1 MPVALPRPIGAG
13 ARLASGR
20 SALGVSRLADRSC
33 RRENTLVDSACL
45 SDQAGPLEI
54 GFRDKSY
61 DFAQQA
67 LQAGDGL
74 YPAHAN
80 IVPTRL
86 QRRESWMSHVR
97 EGRAADRHGCPA
109 RVTAA
114 RADGSWRWVETLH
127 SIAGDN
133 RLCACVMTGTGLNV
147 LSFLFLGFFLGMRH
161 ATDAD
166 HVVAIAT
173 IVSRER
179 SMAGSA
185 LIGAA
190 WGVGHTMTVMAV
202 GAAIIV
208 FGVVIPPR
216 LGLSME
222 FAVGIMLVLL
232 GILTLTGMGR
242 TVGAAHAHAGVPA
255 GGHPLDLH
263 DHLHAH
269 GDYVHRHPHGDGPD
283 AHGHA
288 EEHTPLARLDRSG
301 LGRIA
306 FHKWLRPFAV
316 GLVHGLA
323 GSAAAALMVLS
334 IIREPVAALGYL
346 LLFGLGT
353 IVGMMLITLMLSAPF
368 AFTAVNLPKFNW
380 RLRVASG
387 LISFVFGVI
396 LIYGIGFA
404 EGGLFTDAPTWD
416 PRWLCQTTD
425 SPCPWLWG
433 RS

>member
-1 MPVALPRPIGAG
+1 
-13 ARLASGR
+13 
-20 SALGVSRLADRSC
+20 
-33 RRENTLVDSACL
+33 
-45 SDQAGPLEI
+45 
-54 GFRDKSY
+54 
-61 DFAQQA
+61 
-67 LQAGDGL
+67 
-74 YPAHAN
+74 
-80 IVPTRL
+80 
-86 QRRESWMSHVR
+86 
-97 EGRAADRHGCPA
+97 
-109 RVTAA
+109 
-114 RADGSWRWVETLH
+114 
-127 SIAGDN
+127 
-133 RLCACVMTGTGLNV
+133 MTGAALNV
-147 LSFLFLGFFLGMRH
+147 VSFLFLGFFLGMRH

-179 SMAGSA
+179 SVAGSA

-190 WGVGHTMTVMAV
+190 WGVGHTVTVMAV

-216 LGLSME
+216 LGMSME

-232 GILTLTGMGR
+232 GVLTLTGMGR
-242 TVGAAHAHAGVPA
+242 AGGAPHAHAGVP
-255 GGHPLDLH
+255 GRHEPIVH

-269 GDYVHRHPHGDGPD
+269 GDYLHRHPHGHGPG

-288 EEHTPLARLDRSG
+288 DEHTPLARLDRSG

-306 FHKWLRPFAV
+306 LYDWLRPFVV

-323 GSAAAALMVLS
+323 GSAAVALMILS

-353 IVGMMLITLMLSAPF
+353 IVGMMLITLILSAPF

-387 LISFVFGVI
+387 LVSFAFGAV

-404 EGGLFTDAPTWD
+404 EGGLFTDAPIWE
-416 PRWLCQTTD
+416 PH
-425 SPCPWLWG
+425 
-433 RS
+433 

>member
-1 MPVALPRPIGAG
+1 V
-13 ARLASGR
+13 
-20 SALGVSRLADRSC
+20 
-33 RRENTLVDSACL
+33 
-45 SDQAGPLEI
+45 
-54 GFRDKSY
+54 
-61 DFAQQA
+61 
-67 LQAGDGL
+67 
-74 YPAHAN
+74 
-80 IVPTRL
+80 
-86 QRRESWMSHVR
+86 
-97 EGRAADRHGCPA
+97 
-109 RVTAA
+109 
-114 RADGSWRWVETLH
+114 
-127 SIAGDN
+127 
-133 RLCACVMTGTGLNV
+133 
-147 LSFLFLGFFLGMRH
+147 SFLFLGFFLGMRH

-179 SMAGSA
+179 SVAGSV

-190 WGVGHTMTVMAV
+190 WGVGHTVTVMAV

-232 GILTLTGMGR
+232 GGLTLTGMGR
-242 TVGAAHAHAGVPA
+242 SVGAAHAHAGAP
-255 GGHPLDLH
+255 GGHALDLH

-269 GDYVHRHPHGDGPD
+269 GDYVHRHPHGHGPG

-288 EEHTPLARLDRSG
+288 EEHTPLARLDHSG

-306 FHKWLRPFAV
+306 YYKWLRPFAV
-316 GLVHGLA
+316 GLVHGLV
-323 GSAAAALMVLS
+323 GSAAVALMVLS

-353 IVGMMLITLMLSAPF
+353 VVGMMLITLILSVPF

-387 LISFVFGVI
+387 LVSFVFGVV
-396 LIYGIGFA
+396 LIYSIGFA
-404 EGGLFTDAPTWD
+404 EGGLFTDAPTWQ
-416 PRWLCQTTD
+416 PR
-425 SPCPWLWG
+425 
-433 RS
+433 

>member
-1 MPVALPRPIGAG
+1 
-13 ARLASGR
+13 
-20 SALGVSRLADRSC
+20 
-33 RRENTLVDSACL
+33 
-45 SDQAGPLEI
+45 
-54 GFRDKSY
+54 
-61 DFAQQA
+61 
-67 LQAGDGL
+67 
-74 YPAHAN
+74 
-80 IVPTRL
+80 
-86 QRRESWMSHVR
+86 
-97 EGRAADRHGCPA
+97 
-109 RVTAA
+109 
-114 RADGSWRWVETLH
+114 
-127 SIAGDN
+127 
-133 RLCACVMTGTGLNV
+133 MTGTALNV
-147 LSFLFLGFFLGMRH
+147 VSFLFLGFFLGMRH

-179 SMAGSA
+179 SVAGSA

-190 WGVGHTMTVMAV
+190 WGVGHTITVMAV

-208 FGVVIPPR
+208 FGVVIPPK

-242 TVGAAHAHAGVPA
+242 AVGAAHAHAHAADPR
-255 GGHPLDLH
+255 GHALDLH

-269 GDYVHRHPHGDGPD
+269 GDYVHRHPHGHGPA

-288 EEHTPLARLDRSG
+288 EAHTPLARLDRSG

-306 FHKWLRPFAV
+306 LYQWLRPFAV

-323 GSAAAALMVLS
+323 GSAAVALMVLS

-353 IVGMMLITLMLSAPF
+353 IVGMMLITLILSAPF

-387 LISFVFGVI
+387 LVSFVFGVV

-404 EGGLFTDAPTWD
+404 EGGLFTDAPTWE
-416 PRWLCQTTD
+416 PR
-425 SPCPWLWG
+425 
-433 RS
+433 

>member
-1 MPVALPRPIGAG
+1 
-13 ARLASGR
+13 
-20 SALGVSRLADRSC
+20 
-33 RRENTLVDSACL
+33 
-45 SDQAGPLEI
+45 
-54 GFRDKSY
+54 
-61 DFAQQA
+61 
-67 LQAGDGL
+67 
-74 YPAHAN
+74 
-80 IVPTRL
+80 
-86 QRRESWMSHVR
+86 
-97 EGRAADRHGCPA
+97 
-109 RVTAA
+109 
-114 RADGSWRWVETLH
+114 
-127 SIAGDN
+127 
-133 RLCACVMTGTGLNV
+133 
-147 LSFLFLGFFLGMRH
+147 MRH

-179 SMAGSA
+179 SVAGSA

-190 WGVGHTMTVMAV
+190 WGVGHTVTVMAV

-208 FGVVIPPR
+208 FGIVIPPR
-216 LGLSME
+216 LGMSME

-232 GILTLTGMGR
+232 GVLALTGTGR
-242 TVGAAHAHAGVPA
+242 AGGAADAHAGVP
-255 GGHPLDLH
+255 GGHELDVH

-269 GDYVHRHPHGDGPD
+269 GDYLHRHLHGHGPG

-288 EEHTPLARLDRSG
+288 DEQTPLARLDRSG

-306 FHKWLRPFAV
+306 LYDWLRPFVV

-323 GSAAAALMVLS
+323 GSAAVALMILS

-353 IVGMMLITLMLSAPF
+353 IVGMMLITLILSAPF

-387 LISFVFGVI
+387 LVSFVFGAV

-404 EGGLFTDAPTWD
+404 EGGLFTDAPTWN
-416 PRWLCQTTD
+416 PH
-425 SPCPWLWG
+425 
-433 RS
+433 

>member
-1 MPVALPRPIGAG
+1 
-13 ARLASGR
+13 
-20 SALGVSRLADRSC
+20 
-33 RRENTLVDSACL
+33 
-45 SDQAGPLEI
+45 
-54 GFRDKSY
+54 
-61 DFAQQA
+61 
-67 LQAGDGL
+67 
-74 YPAHAN
+74 
-80 IVPTRL
+80 
-86 QRRESWMSHVR
+86 
-97 EGRAADRHGCPA
+97 
-109 RVTAA
+109 
-114 RADGSWRWVETLH
+114 
-127 SIAGDN
+127 
-133 RLCACVMTGTGLNV
+133 
-147 LSFLFLGFFLGMRH
+147 MRH

-179 SMAGSA
+179 SVAGSA

-190 WGVGHTMTVMAV
+190 WGVGHTITVMAV
-202 GAAIIV
+202 GAAIIL
-208 FGVVIPPR
+208 FGVVIPPK

-242 TVGAAHAHAGVPA
+242 AVGAAHAHAHAAVP
-255 GGHPLDLH
+255 GGPAIDLH

-269 GDYVHRHPHGDGPD
+269 GDYVHRHPHGHDPA

-306 FHKWLRPFAV
+306 FYQWLRPFAV

-323 GSAAAALMVLS
+323 GSAAVALMVLS
-334 IIREPVAALGYL
+334 VIREPVAALGYL

-353 IVGMMLITLMLSAPF
+353 IVGMMLITLILSAPF
-368 AFTAVNLPKFNW
+368 VFTAVNLPKFNW

-387 LISFVFGVI
+387 LVSFVFGVV

-416 PRWLCQTTD
+416 PH
-425 SPCPWLWG
+425 
-433 RS
+433 

>member
-1 MPVALPRPIGAG
+1 
-13 ARLASGR
+13 
-20 SALGVSRLADRSC
+20 
-33 RRENTLVDSACL
+33 
-45 SDQAGPLEI
+45 
-54 GFRDKSY
+54 
-61 DFAQQA
+61 
-67 LQAGDGL
+67 
-74 YPAHAN
+74 
-80 IVPTRL
+80 
-86 QRRESWMSHVR
+86 
-97 EGRAADRHGCPA
+97 
-109 RVTAA
+109 
-114 RADGSWRWVETLH
+114 
-127 SIAGDN
+127 
-133 RLCACVMTGTGLNV
+133 MTGTALNV
-147 LSFLFLGFFLGMRH
+147 VSFLFLGFFLGMRH

-190 WGVGHTMTVMAV
+190 WGVGHTVTVMAV

-208 FGVVIPPR
+208 FGVVIPPQ
-216 LGLSME
+216 LGQSME

-232 GILTLTGMGR
+232 GFLTLTGMGR
-242 TVGAAHAHAGVPA
+242 AVGMAHAHAGVP
-255 GGHPLDLH
+255 GGHALDLH

-269 GDYVHRHPHGDGPD
+269 GDYVHRHPHGRGPG

-306 FHKWLRPFAV
+306 FYVWLRPFAV

-323 GSAAAALMVLS
+323 GSAAVALMVLS
-334 IIREPVAALGYL
+334 VIREPVAALGYL

-353 IVGMMLITLMLSAPF
+353 IAGMMLITVILSAPF

-387 LISFVFGVI
+387 LVSFVFGVV

-404 EGGLFTDAPTWD
+404 EGGLFTDAPTWV
-416 PRWLCQTTD
+416 PR
-425 SPCPWLWG
+425 
-433 RS
+433 